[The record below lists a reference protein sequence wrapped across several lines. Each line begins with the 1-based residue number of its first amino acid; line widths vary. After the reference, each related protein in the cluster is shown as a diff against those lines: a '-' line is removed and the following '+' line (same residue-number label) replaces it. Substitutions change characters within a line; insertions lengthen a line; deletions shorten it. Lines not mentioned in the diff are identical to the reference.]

1 MVNAWKLAGISQAM
15 TKGVTDL
22 SLLDPFTSRHQL
34 ISSRDQVY
42 NLALFIEKILLS
54 SFSLTREVKDSE
66 SEWDNNTEQRS
77 KVNIFDPLHDGNKP
91 AVIHVDFFEKIA
103 DLFSVQRKNKLFS
116 VQF

>member
-1 MVNAWKLAGISQAM
+1 M
-15 TKGVTDL
+15 TKGVTGL

-34 ISSRDQVY
+34 IRSRDQVY
-42 NLALFIEKILLS
+42 NLSLFIEEILLS
-54 SFSLTREVKDSE
+54 TFSPRREVKDSK

-77 KVNIFDPLHDGNKP
+77 EGNIFDPLHDENKP
-91 AVIHVDFFEKIA
+91 AVIHIDFFEKIA

>member
-1 MVNAWKLAGISQAM
+1 M
-15 TKGVTDL
+15 TKGVTGL

-42 NLALFIEKILLS
+42 NLSLFIEEILLS
-54 SFSLTREVKDSE
+54 TFSPRREVKDSK

-77 KVNIFDPLHDGNKP
+77 EGNIFDPLHDENKP
-91 AVIHVDFFEKIA
+91 AVIHVDFFEKMA

>member
-1 MVNAWKLAGISQAM
+1 MNAWKLADINQAM
-15 TKGVTDL
+15 TKGVTGL

-42 NLALFIEKILLS
+42 NLSLFIEEILLS
-54 SFSLTREVKDSE
+54 SFSPRREVKDSGN
-66 SEWDNNTEQRS
+66 EWDNTEQRS
-77 KVNIFDPLHDGNKP
+77 EGNIFDPLHDENKP
-91 AVIHVDFFEKIA
+91 AVIHVDFFEKMA